1 MSKLSVLLLLLL
13 IAFLCVESLNAQDY
27 KRFYYE
33 VYQADILSKQGN
45 HSEALLKYE
54 DASEWMNFVPTVLL
68 KKFNKVAKKAENTTL
83 EHKYRTLIDKQ
94 KDCPPEYAHV
104 CEKLD
109 SLVYEDQ
116 RVRTKKSRLVRYY
129 WKNVDKE
136 SVMNSPKFLKA
147 KEARMDWKRTD
158 SLNILILLDMFE
170 EYGYLDEGKVGRENN
185 YKVEVMLLHFD
196 KDTSNVVLQ
205 PILDKALANGQI
217 TPQWYTIT
225 LDRHLYAC
233 KLPQKFYGWPML
245 RSDPKL
251 SEEEI
256 NEINKLR
263 ESIGIY
269 GSDIK
274 IEETRG
280 HWRVDYISSTSK

>member
-1 MSKLSVLLLLLL
+1 MSKLSVLLL
-13 IAFLCVESLNAQDY
+13 IAFLYVESLGAQDY

-33 VYQADILSKQGN
+33 VYQANIVSKQGN
-45 HSEALLKYE
+45 HSEALSMYE
-54 DASEWMNFVPTVLL
+54 AAFEWMDFVPTVLL
-68 KKFNKVAKKAENTTL
+68 KKFRKVAKKAGNTTL
-83 EHKYRTLIDKQ
+83 EKKYKSLIDNQ

-104 CEKLD
+104 CAKLD
-109 SLVYEDQ
+109 SLVHEDQ
-116 RVRTKKSRLVRYY
+116 RVRTKKSRLIRYY
-129 WKNVDKE
+129 WKNVDNE

-147 KEARMDWKRTD
+147 KKARMDWKRTD

-170 EYGYLDEGKVGRENN
+170 EYGYLHEGKVGYESNN
-185 YKVEVMLLHFD
+185 KVEIMLLHFD
-196 KDTSNVVLQ
+196 KDTSNVLLQ

-233 KLPQKFYGWPML
+233 ELPQKYYGWPML
-245 RSDPKL
+245 KSDPKL

-274 IEETRG
+274 IMETRG